1 MMRRWTDAAVA
12 ALVRALFALVRALG
26 PDRAGRLG
34 AAVARRLGPLV
45 KAHRIALDNIRHAFP
60 GLTPAEHERIA
71 REAWDNLGR
80 TAAEYVHLDRIW
92 DFDEADPSSGRIEIA
107 PEVTLR
113 FHALRTDDKPALLFA
128 AHLANWEL
136 PAVAAARHGLPS
148 AVLYRTPNNAA
159 VARDIVGLRE
169 SIMGRLIPAGMMAPV
184 RMMEAL
190 DQGLHVGMLIDQRFS
205 RGPQVPFMG
214 RLTHSNP
221 LLARMARRFDCPV
234 HGARAI
240 RLPGGRFRLEL
251 TEAVAL
257 PRDARG
263 RVDVDAATAL
273 LNRIVEGWVREH
285 PGQWLWMHRRWR

>member
-257 PRDARG
+257 PRDASG